1 MVIFYSYKKYVRKIE
16 NKISFDRRVLNIPLL
31 GNFILNSELERFS
44 STMELLLASGTN
56 LDVALDECSKIFD
69 NKFLSRIIF
78 NAKND
83 VVEGKDFIVSI
94 KNDGSYWID
103 QSGENQNKNLNEIK
117 QLIEKILSQSPEK
130 QILIW
135 GDEKVDYGSVVLLM
149 SELQKVGA
157 TSVGLITDPPR
168 D

>member
-1 MVIFYSYKKYVRKIE
+1 MIRSKHKKRKLVAEINVIPYVDVTFVLLVVFMVTA
-16 NKISFDRRVLNIPLL
+16 PLL
-31 GNFILNSELERFS
+31 MQGVQV
-44 STMELLLASGTN
+44 N
-56 LDVALDECSKIFD
+56 LPAVDSAPIKSND
-69 NKFLSRIIF
+69 N
-78 NAKND
+78 D
-83 VVEGKDFIVSI
+83 PFIVSI

-103 QSGENQNKNLNEIK
+103 QRGANQNKNLNEIK
-117 QLIEKILSQSPEK
+117 QIIEKILSQSPEK

-157 TSVGLITDPPR
+157 MSVGLITDPPR

>member
-1 MVIFYSYKKYVRKIE
+1 MIRSKHKKRKLVAEINVIPYVDVTFVLLVVFMVTA
-16 NKISFDRRVLNIPLL
+16 PLL
-31 GNFILNSELERFS
+31 MQGVQV
-44 STMELLLASGTN
+44 N
-56 LDVALDECSKIFD
+56 LPAVDSAPIKSND
-69 NKFLSRIIF
+69 N
-78 NAKND
+78 D
-83 VVEGKDFIVSI
+83 PFIVSI

-103 QSGENQNKNLNEIK
+103 QRGENQNKNLNEIK
-117 QLIEKILSQSPEK
+117 QIIEKILSQSPEK

-157 TSVGLITDPPR
+157 MSVGLITDPPR

>member
-1 MVIFYSYKKYVRKIE
+1 MIRSKHKKRKLVAEINVIPYVDVTFVLLVVFMVTA
-16 NKISFDRRVLNIPLL
+16 PLL
-31 GNFILNSELERFS
+31 MQGVQV
-44 STMELLLASGTN
+44 N
-56 LDVALDECSKIFD
+56 LPAVDSAPIKSND
-69 NKFLSRIIF
+69 N
-78 NAKND
+78 D
-83 VVEGKDFIVSI
+83 PFIVSI

-103 QSGENQNKNLNEIK
+103 QRGENQNKNLNEIK
-117 QLIEKILSQSPEK
+117 QIIEKILSQSPDK

-135 GDEKVDYGSVVLLM
+135 GDEKVEYGSVVLLM

>member
-1 MVIFYSYKKYVRKIE
+1 MIRSKHKKRKLVAEINVIPYVDVTFVLLVVFMVTA
-16 NKISFDRRVLNIPLL
+16 PLL
-31 GNFILNSELERFS
+31 MQGVQVNLPAVDSAPIKS
-44 STMELLLASGTN
+44 S
-56 LDVALDECSKIFD
+56 D
-69 NKFLSRIIF
+69 N
-78 NAKND
+78 D
-83 VVEGKDFIVSI
+83 PFIVSI

-103 QSGENQNKNLNEIK
+103 QRGENQNKNLNEIK
-117 QLIEKILSQSPEK
+117 QIIEKILSQSPEK

-157 TSVGLITDPPR
+157 MSVGLITDPPR

>member
-1 MVIFYSYKKYVRKIE
+1 MIRSKHKKRKLVAEINVIPYVDVTFVLLVVFMVTA
-16 NKISFDRRVLNIPLL
+16 PLL
-31 GNFILNSELERFS
+31 MQGVQV
-44 STMELLLASGTN
+44 N
-56 LDVALDECSKIFD
+56 LPAVDSAPIKSYD
-69 NKFLSRIIF
+69 N
-78 NAKND
+78 D
-83 VVEGKDFIVSI
+83 PFIVSI

-103 QSGENQNKNLNEIK
+103 QRGENQNKNLNEIK
-117 QLIEKILSQSPEK
+117 QIIEKILSQSPEK

-157 TSVGLITDPPR
+157 MSVGLITDPPR

>member
-1 MVIFYSYKKYVRKIE
+1 MIRSKHKKRKLVAEINVIPYVDVTFVLLVVFMVTA
-16 NKISFDRRVLNIPLL
+16 PLL
-31 GNFILNSELERFS
+31 MQGVQV
-44 STMELLLASGTN
+44 N
-56 LDVALDECSKIFD
+56 LPAVDSAPIKSND
-69 NKFLSRIIF
+69 N
-78 NAKND
+78 D
-83 VVEGKDFIVSI
+83 PFIVSI

-103 QSGENQNKNLNEIK
+103 QRAENQNKNLNEIK
-117 QLIEKILSQSPEK
+117 QIIEKILSQSPEK

>member
-1 MVIFYSYKKYVRKIE
+1 MIRSKHKKRKLVAEINVIPYVDVTFVLLVVFMVTA
-16 NKISFDRRVLNIPLL
+16 PLL
-31 GNFILNSELERFS
+31 MQGVQVNLPAV
-44 STMELLLASGTN
+44 ASAPIKSG
-56 LDVALDECSKIFD
+56 D
-69 NKFLSRIIF
+69 N
-78 NAKND
+78 D
-83 VVEGKDFIVSI
+83 PFIVSI

-103 QSGENQNKNLNEIK
+103 QRGENQNKNLNEIK
-117 QLIEKILSQSPEK
+117 QIIEKILSQSPEK

>member
-1 MVIFYSYKKYVRKIE
+1 MIRSKHKKRKLVAEINVIPYVDVTFVLLVVFMVTA
-16 NKISFDRRVLNIPLL
+16 PLL
-31 GNFILNSELERFS
+31 MQGVQVNLPAVDS
-44 STMELLLASGTN
+44 SPIKSN
-56 LDVALDECSKIFD
+56 D
-69 NKFLSRIIF
+69 N
-78 NAKND
+78 D
-83 VVEGKDFIVSI
+83 PFIVSI
-94 KNDGSYWID
+94 KNDGGYWID
-103 QSGENQNKNLNEIK
+103 QRGENQNKNLNEIK
-117 QLIEKILSQSPEK
+117 QIIAKILSQSPEK

>member
-1 MVIFYSYKKYVRKIE
+1 MIRSKHKKRKLVAEINVIPYVDVTFVLLVVFMVTA
-16 NKISFDRRVLNIPLL
+16 PLL
-31 GNFILNSELERFS
+31 MQGVQV
-44 STMELLLASGTN
+44 N
-56 LDVALDECSKIFD
+56 LPAVDSAPIKSND
-69 NKFLSRIIF
+69 N
-78 NAKND
+78 D
-83 VVEGKDFIVSI
+83 PFIVSI

-103 QSGENQNKNLNEIK
+103 QRGENQNKNLNEIK
-117 QLIEKILSQSPEK
+117 QIIEKILSQSPEK

>member
-1 MVIFYSYKKYVRKIE
+1 MIRSKHKKRKLVAEINVIPYVDVTFVLLVVFMVTA
-16 NKISFDRRVLNIPLL
+16 PLL
-31 GNFILNSELERFS
+31 MQGVQV
-44 STMELLLASGTN
+44 N
-56 LDVALDECSKIFD
+56 LPAVDSAPIKSND
-69 NKFLSRIIF
+69 N
-78 NAKND
+78 D
-83 VVEGKDFIVSI
+83 PFIVSI

-103 QSGENQNKNLNEIK
+103 QRGENQNKNLNEIK
-117 QLIEKILSQSPEK
+117 QIIEK
-130 QILIW
+130 IW

>member
-1 MVIFYSYKKYVRKIE
+1 MIRSKHKKRKLVAEINVIPYVDVTFVLLVVFMVTA
-16 NKISFDRRVLNIPLL
+16 PLL
-31 GNFILNSELERFS
+31 MQGVQV
-44 STMELLLASGTN
+44 N
-56 LDVALDECSKIFD
+56 LPAVDSAPIKSND
-69 NKFLSRIIF
+69 N
-78 NAKND
+78 D
-83 VVEGKDFIVSI
+83 PFIVSI

-103 QSGENQNKNLNEIK
+103 HRGENQNKNLNEIK
-117 QLIEKILSQSPEK
+117 QIIEKILSQSPEK

>member
-1 MVIFYSYKKYVRKIE
+1 LIRSKHKKRKLVAEINVIPYVDVTFVLLVVFMVTA
-16 NKISFDRRVLNIPLL
+16 PLL
-31 GNFILNSELERFS
+31 MQGVQV
-44 STMELLLASGTN
+44 N
-56 LDVALDECSKIFD
+56 LPAVDSAPIKSND
-69 NKFLSRIIF
+69 N
-78 NAKND
+78 D
-83 VVEGKDFIVSI
+83 PFIVSI

-103 QSGENQNKNLNEIK
+103 QRGENQNKNLNEIK
-117 QLIEKILSQSPEK
+117 QIIEKILSQSPEK

-157 TSVGLITDPPR
+157 TSVGLITDPSR

>member
-1 MVIFYSYKKYVRKIE
+1 MIRSKHKKRKLVAEINVIPYVDVTFVLLVVFMVTA
-16 NKISFDRRVLNIPLL
+16 PLL
-31 GNFILNSELERFS
+31 MQGVQV
-44 STMELLLASGTN
+44 N
-56 LDVALDECSKIFD
+56 LPAVDSAPIKSND
-69 NKFLSRIIF
+69 N
-78 NAKND
+78 D
-83 VVEGKDFIVSI
+83 PFIVSI
-94 KNDGSYWID
+94 KNVGSYWID
-103 QSGENQNKNLNEIK
+103 QRGENQNKNLNEIK
-117 QLIEKILSQSPEK
+117 QIIEKILSQSPEK

>member
-1 MVIFYSYKKYVRKIE
+1 MIRSKHKKRKLVAEINVIPYVDVTFVLLVVFMVTA
-16 NKISFDRRVLNIPLL
+16 PLL
-31 GNFILNSELERFS
+31 MQGVQV
-44 STMELLLASGTN
+44 N
-56 LDVALDECSKIFD
+56 LPAVDSAPIKSND
-69 NKFLSRIIF
+69 N
-78 NAKND
+78 D
-83 VVEGKDFIVSI
+83 PFIVSI

-103 QSGENQNKNLNEIK
+103 QRGENQNKNLNQIK
-117 QLIEKILSQSPEK
+117 QIIEKILSQSPEK

>member
-1 MVIFYSYKKYVRKIE
+1 MIRSKHKKRKLVAEINVIPYVDVTFVLLVVFMVTA
-16 NKISFDRRVLNIPLL
+16 PLL
-31 GNFILNSELERFS
+31 MQGVQV
-44 STMELLLASGTN
+44 N
-56 LDVALDECSKIFD
+56 LPAVDSAPIKSND
-69 NKFLSRIIF
+69 N
-78 NAKND
+78 D
-83 VVEGKDFIVSI
+83 PFIVSI

-103 QSGENQNKNLNEIK
+103 QRGENQNKNLTEIK
-117 QLIEKILSQSPEK
+117 QIIEKILSQSPEK

>member
-1 MVIFYSYKKYVRKIE
+1 MIRSKHKKRKLVAEINVIPYVDVTFVLLVVFMVTA
-16 NKISFDRRVLNIPLL
+16 PLL
-31 GNFILNSELERFS
+31 MQGVQV
-44 STMELLLASGTN
+44 N
-56 LDVALDECSKIFD
+56 LPAVDSAPIKSND
-69 NKFLSRIIF
+69 N
-78 NAKND
+78 D
-83 VVEGKDFIVSI
+83 PFIVSI

-103 QSGENQNKNLNEIK
+103 QRGENQNKNLNEIK
-117 QLIEKILSQSPEK
+117 QIIEKILSQSPDK

>member
-1 MVIFYSYKKYVRKIE
+1 MIRSKHKKRKLVAEINVIPYVDVTFVLLVVFMVTA
-16 NKISFDRRVLNIPLL
+16 PLL
-31 GNFILNSELERFS
+31 MQGVQV
-44 STMELLLASGTN
+44 N
-56 LDVALDECSKIFD
+56 LPAVDSAPIKSND
-69 NKFLSRIIF
+69 N
-78 NAKND
+78 D
-83 VVEGKDFIVSI
+83 PFIVSI

-103 QSGENQNKNLNEIK
+103 QRGENQNKNLNEIK
-117 QLIEKILSQSPEK
+117 QIIEKILSQNPEK
-130 QILIW
+130 QVLIW

>member
-1 MVIFYSYKKYVRKIE
+1 MIRSKHKKRKLVAEINVIPYVDVTFVLLVVFMVTA
-16 NKISFDRRVLNIPLL
+16 PLL
-31 GNFILNSELERFS
+31 MQGVQV
-44 STMELLLASGTN
+44 N
-56 LDVALDECSKIFD
+56 LPAVDSAPIKSKD
-69 NKFLSRIIF
+69 N
-78 NAKND
+78 D
-83 VVEGKDFIVSI
+83 PFIVSI

-103 QSGENQNKNLNEIK
+103 QRGENQNKNLNEIK
-117 QLIEKILSQSPEK
+117 QIIEKILSQSPEK

-157 TSVGLITDPPR
+157 MSVGLITDPPR

>member
-1 MVIFYSYKKYVRKIE
+1 MIRSNHKKRKLVAEINVIPYVDVTFVLLVVFMVTA
-16 NKISFDRRVLNIPLL
+16 PLL
-31 GNFILNSELERFS
+31 MQGVQV
-44 STMELLLASGTN
+44 N
-56 LDVALDECSKIFD
+56 LPAVDSAPIKSND
-69 NKFLSRIIF
+69 N
-78 NAKND
+78 D
-83 VVEGKDFIVSI
+83 PFIVSI

-103 QSGENQNKNLNEIK
+103 QRGENLNKNLNEIK
-117 QLIEKILSQSPEK
+117 QIIEKILSQSPEK

>member
-1 MVIFYSYKKYVRKIE
+1 MIRSKHKKRKLVAEINVIPYVDVTFVLLVVFMVTA
-16 NKISFDRRVLNIPLL
+16 PLL
-31 GNFILNSELERFS
+31 MQGVQVNLPAVNSAPIKS
-44 STMELLLASGTN
+44 N
-56 LDVALDECSKIFD
+56 D
-69 NKFLSRIIF
+69 N
-78 NAKND
+78 D
-83 VVEGKDFIVSI
+83 PFIVSI

-103 QSGENQNKNLNEIK
+103 QRGENQNKNLNEIK
-117 QLIEKILSQSPEK
+117 QIIEKILSQSPEK

>member
-1 MVIFYSYKKYVRKIE
+1 MIRSKHKKRKLVAEINVIPYVDVTFVLLVVFMVTA
-16 NKISFDRRVLNIPLL
+16 PLL
-31 GNFILNSELERFS
+31 MQGVQV
-44 STMELLLASGTN
+44 N
-56 LDVALDECSKIFD
+56 LPAIDSAPIKSND
-69 NKFLSRIIF
+69 N
-78 NAKND
+78 D
-83 VVEGKDFIVSI
+83 PFIVSI

-103 QSGENQNKNLNEIK
+103 QRGENQNKNLNEIK
-117 QLIEKILSQSPEK
+117 QIIEKILSQSPEK

>member
-1 MVIFYSYKKYVRKIE
+1 MIRSKHKKRKLVAEINVIPYVDVTFVLLVVFMVTA
-16 NKISFDRRVLNIPLL
+16 PLL
-31 GNFILNSELERFS
+31 MQGVQV
-44 STMELLLASGTN
+44 N
-56 LDVALDECSKIFD
+56 LPAVDSAPIKSND
-69 NKFLSRIIF
+69 N
-78 NAKND
+78 D
-83 VVEGKDFIVSI
+83 PFIVSI

-103 QSGENQNKNLNEIK
+103 QRGENQNKNLNEIK
-117 QLIEKILSQSPEK
+117 QIIEKILSQSPEK

-157 TSVGLITDPPR
+157 TSVGLVTDPPR

>member
-1 MVIFYSYKKYVRKIE
+1 MIRSKHKKRKLVAEINVIPYVDVTFVLLVVFMVTA
-16 NKISFDRRVLNIPLL
+16 PLL
-31 GNFILNSELERFS
+31 MQGVQV
-44 STMELLLASGTN
+44 N
-56 LDVALDECSKIFD
+56 LPAVDSAPIKSND
-69 NKFLSRIIF
+69 N
-78 NAKND
+78 D
-83 VVEGKDFIVSI
+83 PFIVSI

-103 QSGENQNKNLNEIK
+103 QRGENLNKNLNEIK
-117 QLIEKILSQSPEK
+117 QIIEKILSQSPEK
-130 QILIW
+130 QVLIW

>member
-1 MVIFYSYKKYVRKIE
+1 LIRSKHKKRKLVAEINVIPYVDVTFVLLVVFMVTA
-16 NKISFDRRVLNIPLL
+16 PLL
-31 GNFILNSELERFS
+31 MQGVQV
-44 STMELLLASGTN
+44 N
-56 LDVALDECSKIFD
+56 LPAVDSAPIKSND
-69 NKFLSRIIF
+69 N
-78 NAKND
+78 D
-83 VVEGKDFIVSI
+83 PFIVSI

-103 QSGENQNKNLNEIK
+103 QRGKNQNKNLNEIK
-117 QLIEKILSQSPEK
+117 QIIEKILSQSPEK

>member
-1 MVIFYSYKKYVRKIE
+1 MIRSKHKKRKLVAEINVIPYVDVTFVLLVVFMVTA
-16 NKISFDRRVLNIPLL
+16 PLL
-31 GNFILNSELERFS
+31 MQGVQV
-44 STMELLLASGTN
+44 N
-56 LDVALDECSKIFD
+56 LPAVDSAPIKSND
-69 NKFLSRIIF
+69 N
-78 NAKND
+78 D
-83 VVEGKDFIVSI
+83 PFIVSI

-103 QSGENQNKNLNEIK
+103 QRGENQNKNLNEIK
-117 QLIEKILSQSPEK
+117 QIIEKILSQSPEK
-130 QILIW
+130 QIFIW